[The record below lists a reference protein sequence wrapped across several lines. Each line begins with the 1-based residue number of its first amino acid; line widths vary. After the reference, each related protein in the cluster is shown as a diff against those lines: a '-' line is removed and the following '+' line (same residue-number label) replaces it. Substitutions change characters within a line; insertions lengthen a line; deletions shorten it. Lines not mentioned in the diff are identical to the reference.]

1 MLHTILMTNKAPILA
16 VLQTAMELCG
26 VDQVCGPLDKD
37 EPGQLGLWPKI
48 GNMIDVLEKGQR
60 ENGISIIL
68 SHSEMRTLATALA
81 IVVWKTSNSFSNNSI
96 SSVRFLIQ
104 DHLGVKNA

>member
-16 VLQTAMELCG
+16 VLRTAMELCG
-26 VDQVCGPLDKD
+26 ADQVCGPLDKD

-81 IVVWKTSNSFSNNSI
+81 IVVWKTGSLLDSGSPGSQERMKFS
-96 SSVRFLIQ
+96 VTW
-104 DHLGVKNA
+104 GY